1 MRADSCSRP
10 PGRRPTWQN
19 IFSTAIEPPA
29 AGSGSG
35 GGGSRLGKRN
45 GCWNEPSGC
54 VPGHSV
60 ECRSRPRPTRCSS
73 GPMTR
78 SRLLPPTDYRPESA
92 EVCGAR
98 GGGED
103 GGAGCDRPQS
113 TAGGSTGWWLWMW
126 LLHHG
131 KVRLRCSCSMRN
143 WRCDCPCSP
152 PLPPLVNTLKSSC
165 LSLFT
170 QPHHTHTRLRCSL
183 CIGHPSG
190 HACLTAATAQS
201 SNHARCQYPRSRAVL
216 MYAQCCSRLCV
227 ARAAHCCE
235 SSPLSSSSSSHTH
248 TTRHTTHAAQHTQ
261 HSKHNTS
268 THTTHSMHS
277 TSTHTHIHSTHT

>member
-1 MRADSCSRP
+1 
-10 PGRRPTWQN
+10 
-19 IFSTAIEPPA
+19 
-29 AGSGSG
+29 
-35 GGGSRLGKRN
+35 
-45 GCWNEPSGC
+45 
-54 VPGHSV
+54 
-60 ECRSRPRPTRCSS
+60 
-73 GPMTR
+73 
-78 SRLLPPTDYRPESA
+78 
-92 EVCGAR
+92 
-98 GGGED
+98 
-103 GGAGCDRPQS
+103 
-113 TAGGSTGWWLWMW
+113 MW

-235 SSPLSSSSSSHTH
+235 SSPVSSSSSSHTPLTH
-248 TTRHTTHAAQHTQ
+248 THTHHSHTARNTQAHTAQHTQHGHKHKHTHDTHSTAYTAQHTQ

-277 TSTHTHIHSTHT
+277 TSTHTHIHSTHTQHTAHSTQQQHTTQTHNTVG

>member
-1 MRADSCSRP
+1 
-10 PGRRPTWQN
+10 
-19 IFSTAIEPPA
+19 
-29 AGSGSG
+29 
-35 GGGSRLGKRN
+35 
-45 GCWNEPSGC
+45 
-54 VPGHSV
+54 
-60 ECRSRPRPTRCSS
+60 
-73 GPMTR
+73 
-78 SRLLPPTDYRPESA
+78 
-92 EVCGAR
+92 
-98 GGGED
+98 
-103 GGAGCDRPQS
+103 
-113 TAGGSTGWWLWMW
+113 MW

-201 SNHARCQYPRSRAVL
+201 SNHVRCQYPRSRAVL

-227 ARAAHCCE
+227 ARAAHC
-235 SSPLSSSSSSHTH
+235 SHTH
-248 TTRHTTHAAQHTQ
+248 TTHTHTHTTHIQHTTHKHTQHSTRSMGTNTNTHTTHAAQHTQ

>member
-1 MRADSCSRP
+1 
-10 PGRRPTWQN
+10 
-19 IFSTAIEPPA
+19 
-29 AGSGSG
+29 
-35 GGGSRLGKRN
+35 
-45 GCWNEPSGC
+45 
-54 VPGHSV
+54 
-60 ECRSRPRPTRCSS
+60 
-73 GPMTR
+73 
-78 SRLLPPTDYRPESA
+78 
-92 EVCGAR
+92 
-98 GGGED
+98 
-103 GGAGCDRPQS
+103 
-113 TAGGSTGWWLWMW
+113 MW

-235 SSPLSSSSSSHTH
+235 SSPVSSSSSSHTPLTH
-248 TTRHTTHAAQHTQ
+248 THTHTPLTYSTQHTSTHSTAHAAWAQTQTHTRHTQ
-261 HSKHNTS
+261 HS
-268 THTTHSMHS
+268 
-277 TSTHTHIHSTHT
+277 IHSTAYIAQQTQHEHTHNTQHA

>member
-1 MRADSCSRP
+1 
-10 PGRRPTWQN
+10 
-19 IFSTAIEPPA
+19 
-29 AGSGSG
+29 
-35 GGGSRLGKRN
+35 
-45 GCWNEPSGC
+45 
-54 VPGHSV
+54 
-60 ECRSRPRPTRCSS
+60 
-73 GPMTR
+73 
-78 SRLLPPTDYRPESA
+78 
-92 EVCGAR
+92 
-98 GGGED
+98 
-103 GGAGCDRPQS
+103 
-113 TAGGSTGWWLWMW
+113 MW

-201 SNHARCQYPRSRAVL
+201 SNHVRCQYPRSRAVL

-235 SSPLSSSSSSHTH
+235 SSPVSSSSSSSHTH
-248 TTRHTTHAAQHTQ
+248 HSHTHTPLTYSTQHTSTHSTAHAAWAQTQTHTRHTQ
-261 HSKHNTS
+261 HS
-268 THTTHSMHS
+268 
-277 TSTHTHIHSTHT
+277 IHSTANTTRAHTQHTACIARAHTHTYTAHTHSTQHTAAAAAAHDTNTQHCRLNCFCQPKLSRSSG